1 MANAS
6 AIPGDMQRENTEDVL
21 QGERLSEADNCP
33 PIPPQHAQ
41 GADVWEEMER
51 TRERNRNH
59 VQPQIRKVLKMTNW
73 MGKEKRCI
81 SSNQNHTHTSRMKCT
96 HRCFHG

>member
-1 MANAS
+1 MLYNCKYSHSMANAS
-6 AIPGDMQRENTEDVL
+6 AIPGDLQRENTEDVL

-51 TRERNRNH
+51 SRDRNRNH
-59 VQPQIRKVLKMTNW
+59 VQPQIRKVPKMTNGLKKKQKIYC
-73 MGKEKRCI
+73 MSCM
-81 SSNQNHTHTSRMKCT
+81 T
-96 HRCFHG
+96 

>member
-21 QGERLSEADNCP
+21 QGERLSEADNCS
-33 PIPPQHAQ
+33 PIPAQHAQ

-51 TRERNRNH
+51 SRERNRNH
-59 VQPQIRKVLKMTNW
+59 VQPQIRKVLRRKTDGFKERK
-73 MGKEKRCI
+73 GK
-81 SSNQNHTHTSRMKCT
+81 
-96 HRCFHG
+96 